1 VNQVMRRLKKSLRR
15 LELKPIPLTPEPEPM
30 DHAWRDMLAR
40 LDRGIESDRRMAEAE
55 KALNRLR

>member
-1 VNQVMRRLKKSLRR
+1 MLRLRKSLKR
-15 LELKPIPLTPEPEPM
+15 LELMPTQMAPEPEPM

-40 LDRGIESDRRMAEAE
+40 LDQGIESDRRIAEAE